1 MGGKVV
7 DGGRAK
13 SLQLTADSKHKSLR
27 FSAGT
32 LIAARSGEGTMK
44 NFRNLNVWQKSR
56 SLNLRI
62 YRITESF
69 PSKERYRLTD
79 QMCRAAISI
88 PSNIAEGCGRR
99 SDLEVAHF
107 FTIAKGSASELECQ
121 LVLASDL
128 RYLDESEFQDIQ
140 RHVEEIQKM
149 LSAFI
154 ATLYASSKR

>member
-1 MGGKVV
+1 MG
-7 DGGRAK
+7 
-13 SLQLTADSKHKSLR
+13 
-27 FSAGT
+27 
-32 LIAARSGEGTMK
+32 IANGLGEGIMK
-44 NFRNLNVWQKSR
+44 NFRDLNVWQKSR

-62 YRITESF
+62 YRITEGF

-99 SDLEVAHF
+99 SDLELAHF

-121 LVLASDL
+121 LILANDL
-128 RYLDESEFQDIQ
+128 EYLNEIEFQEAQ

-149 LSAFI
+149 LAAFI
-154 ATLYASSKR
+154 ATLYSSSRR